1 MKNLRTL
8 LSFTAFLAMF
18 SLSQA
23 ADRPNVGDPAP
34 VATATNEQGV
44 ELNLADV
51 YTSSPYTL
59 VFFYPKA
66 FTPGCTSQSCSLRDG
81 YEALAKLGV
90 TIIGVSTDTVEKQK
104 KFKEEY
110 KLPYT
115 LLADINKV
123 VLKAFGQNALLF
135 ASRQAFLIHDGKVV
149 YVDSKGTT
157 KDQAAKIL
165 EFITP
170 KPAAATAGE

>member
-8 LSFTAFLAMF
+8 LTLTATLTMF
-18 SLSQA
+18 SFAQA
-23 ADRPNVGDPAP
+23 GERPKVGDPAP
-34 VATATNEQGV
+34 VATATTEQGV

-66 FTPGCTSQSCSLRDG
+66 FTPGCTAQSCSLRDG
-81 YEALAKLGV
+81 YEALTKLGV
-90 TIIGVSTDTVEKQK
+90 TIIGVSTDTVKKQK
-104 KFKEEY
+104 SFKEEY

-123 VLKAFGQNALLF
+123 VLKAFGQNSLLF
-135 ASRQAFLIHDGKVV
+135 ARRQAFLIHDGKVV
-149 YVDSKGTT
+149 YVDTKGSTNQ
-157 KDQAAKIL
+157 QASDIIKFIEAK
-165 EFITP
+165 
-170 KPAAATAGE
+170 

>member
-8 LSFTAFLAMF
+8 LTLTAFLAMF

-34 VATATNEQGV
+34 VATATTEEGV

-66 FTPGCTSQSCSLRDG
+66 FTPGCTAQSCSLRDG

-115 LLADINKV
+115 LIADINKV
-123 VLKAFGQNALLF
+123 VLKAFGQNALMF

-149 YVDSKGTT
+149 YADTKGTT
-157 KDQAAKIL
+157 KDQADKIL
-165 EFITP
+165 KFI
-170 KPAAATAGE
+170 AAEQQ

>member
-8 LSFTAFLAMF
+8 LTLTATLTMF
-18 SLSQA
+18 SIAQA
-23 ADRPNVGDPAP
+23 ADRPKVGDPAP
-34 VATATNEQGV
+34 VATATTEQGV

-66 FTPGCTSQSCSLRDG
+66 FTPGCTAQSCSLRDG
-81 YEALAKLGV
+81 YEALTKLGV

-104 KFKEEY
+104 SFKEEY

-115 LLADINKV
+115 LIADINKV

-149 YVDSKGTT
+149 YVDTKGST
-157 KDQAAKIL
+157 KQQATDILNFIEAK
-165 EFITP
+165 
-170 KPAAATAGE
+170 